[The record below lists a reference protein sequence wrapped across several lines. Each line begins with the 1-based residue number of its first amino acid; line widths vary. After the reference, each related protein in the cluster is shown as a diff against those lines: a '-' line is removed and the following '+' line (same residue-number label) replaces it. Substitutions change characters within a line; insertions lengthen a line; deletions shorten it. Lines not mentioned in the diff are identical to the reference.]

1 MKYNQPF
8 DQPSNPNAPYIDGN
22 PAAGI
27 QGSIVPA
34 AAVEYPQREIVN
46 TIQAAGLTGTNADL
60 NQLLEALKI
69 VDVFNHFKLGTNSGN
84 ASQWSCTI
92 PTLPIMPPPRGCTI
106 WFEPML
112 ASVNGGTVFSV
123 NGSAFAP
130 VKMTDGSDIAIGDVA
145 GPGWLLLFFD
155 GTNWVILA
163 GSTRVPS
170 SSTGGGGTPPPGGGT
185 IPALQKNADWYVNGT
200 TGDDTYDGTSATFI
214 SAKVGPFKTLQRA
227 ANEVPKYNMNG
238 YNQNIHVAD
247 GNYGPVIFGS
257 LNGAGE
263 CYVIGNANAPQNC
276 TITGNTSVVPYC
288 AIAQYAEGSSYD
300 YTGFRL
306 STPASGGYDGF
317 AGNGGYA
324 TLHTMRFGPCGR
336 YHISCNQDGATVDL
350 ETGTI
355 FIEPGAN
362 AVAHISAEQLGFVT
376 HSPNL
381 PTLNILGTVT
391 FTNGFIQADHLG
403 YAQMQYTSIT
413 NPQYVTGPKFAVW
426 MNGVVSSLHG
436 VNYYPGSAAG
446 TQNTG
451 GQVD

>member
-8 DQPSNPNAPYIDGN
+8 DQPSNPNAPYVDGN

-34 AAVEYPQREIVN
+34 AAIEYPQREIMN
-46 TIQAAGLTGTNADL
+46 TIQAAGLAGTNADL
-60 NQLLEALKI
+60 SQLLEALKI
-69 VDVFNHFKLGTNSGN
+69 VDVFNHFKIGTNAGN
-84 ASQWSCTI
+84 ASQWSTTI

-106 WFEPML
+106 WFEPL
-112 ASVNGGTVFSV
+112 LPSVNGGTVFSV
-123 NGSAFAP
+123 NGSTFAP
-130 VKMTDGSDIAIGDVA
+130 VKMTDGTAIAIGDVA

-163 GSTRVPS
+163 GSTRVPAS
-170 SSTGGGGTPPPGGGT
+170 PQGGTPTNPGT

-200 TGDDTYDGTSATFI
+200 TGDDTNYDGTSATVV

-227 ANEVPKYNMNG
+227 ANELPKYNMNG
-238 YNQNIHVAD
+238 YSQTIHVAD

-257 LNGAGE
+257 TNGAGTA
-263 CYVIGNANAPQNC
+263 YVKGNPAAPQNC
-276 TITGNTSVVPYC
+276 TVTASASVVPYC
-288 AIAQYAEGSSYD
+288 AIAQYAEGSTYD
-300 YTGFRL
+300 YDGFRL
-306 STPASGGYDGF
+306 STPAGCEDGF

-324 TLHTMRFGPCGR
+324 TLHTMRFGPCTR

-362 AVAHISAEQLGFVT
+362 AVAHLSAEQLGFIT

-381 PTLNILGTVT
+381 PTLNILGSVT

-413 NPQYVTGPKFAVW
+413 GAANVTGPKFSVR
-426 MNGVVSSLHG
+426 MNGVVSSLQG
-436 VNYYPGSAAG
+436 VNYYPGSVAG